1 MKKNVLWITR
11 TAVLLALLVVLQ
23 WLTKPWGQLVTG
35 SCVNGVLAIAA
46 LFGGISC
53 SLTVALVSPVCA
65 YLFGIAPQV
74 LTVPVIM
81 LGNAVF
87 VAVLGV
93 LGGVKKPLWRNAMG
107 WVIGAVG
114 KFLVLYVLVQYGICG
129 ILADGLMAQGLLK
142 APMLKALPATFGA
155 TQLVTALIGGGVALA
170 MLPVLKKAIKR
181 T

>member
-1 MKKNVLWITR
+1 MKKNILWITR

-46 LFGGISC
+46 LFGGVSC
-53 SLTVALVSPVCA
+53 GLTVALVSPVCA
-65 YLFGIAPQV
+65 YLFGIAPQI

-81 LGNAVF
+81 LGNAAF
-87 VAVLGV
+87 VAILGF
-93 LGGVKKPLWRNAMG
+93 GGGADKPLWRNGLG
-107 WVIGAVG
+107 WVIGAAG
-114 KFLVLYVLVQYGICG
+114 KFIILYILVKYGICG
-129 ILADGLMAQGLLK
+129 ILAEGLMAQGLLK
-142 APMLKALPATFGA
+142 GPMLTALPATFGA

-181 T
+181 N